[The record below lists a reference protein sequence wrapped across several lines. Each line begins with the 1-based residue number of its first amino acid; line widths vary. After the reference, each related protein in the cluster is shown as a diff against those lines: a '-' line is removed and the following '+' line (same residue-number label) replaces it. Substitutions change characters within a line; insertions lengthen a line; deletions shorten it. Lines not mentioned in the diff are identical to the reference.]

1 MMKDR
6 IEESQEL
13 EIAERRSYKVYK
25 ANEIVQKARYS
36 LNVTELKLLAF
47 CFSMIKP
54 TDKPFTQY
62 SFTIKELCAV
72 CGIST
77 QSLGMYSRIKDL
89 LKGLRDKSFWL
100 TAADGS
106 EDLIGWIGSI
116 NIHRGT
122 GRVRLRFDDVLQD
135 YIMGLYG
142 NYTQY
147 ELLSILPMKH
157 AASIRIYELL
167 KSYSYNH
174 DQVDYDMDTLRKKL
188 GYDNSAYEQFKAF
201 RRRCLEP
208 AMQEINQFTDLDV
221 SYTTVKKG
229 RKVTGLIF
237 SITHKDDAS
246 RYIASVDAEEALQKP
261 KEDIETGQMHI
272 TDYKEMLP

>member
-1 MMKDR
+1 MMNK
-6 IEESQEL
+6 EL
-13 EIAERRSYKVYK
+13 EEKQNLEITERRSYKVYK

-36 LNVTELKLLAF
+36 LSVTELKLLAF

-77 QSLGMYSRIKDL
+77 QSLGMYSRIKAL

-116 NIHRGT
+116 NIQKRT
-122 GRVRLRFDDVLQD
+122 GRVKLRFDDVLQE

-142 NYTQY
+142 SYTQY
-147 ELLSILPMKH
+147 ELLLVLPMKH
-157 AASIRIYELL
+157 AASFRIYELL

-174 DQVDYDMDTLRKKL
+174 SQVDYDIDVLRKKL
-188 GYDNSAYEQFKAF
+188 GYDNSAYEEFKAF
-201 RRRCLEP
+201 RRRCIEP
-208 AMQEINQFTDLDV
+208 AMKEINEYTDLNV
-221 SYTTVKKG
+221 SYTTEKKG
-229 RKVTGLIF
+229 RKVTGLVF
-237 SITHKDDAS
+237 SISHKDDTS
-246 RYIASVDAEEALQKP
+246 RYLASLNAEEALQKP

-272 TDYKEMLP
+272 TDYKEVLP